1 MPDTIPDTK
10 KKQAISF
17 EKVTLVRVYTDDSKG
32 HVSEILEHLHARND
46 VIGTTIFRGIA
57 GFGGHG
63 HIHEV
68 KLLDLSSNL
77 PIVIK
82 FYHKTDKSEELMI
95 FIHQKIENAHI
106 ISWEVDLSFEHL
118 K

>member
-1 MPDTIPDTK
+1 MSQLI
-10 KKQAISF
+10 KKQKPRY
-17 EKVTLVRVYTDDSKG
+17 EKVRIVRVYTDDSKG
-32 HVSEILEHLHARND
+32 HVSDILEQLHKRGD

-63 HIHEV
+63 HIHQT

-77 PIVIK
+77 PIVIE
-82 FYHKTDKSEELMI
+82 FYHKSEQSEELI
-95 FIHQKIENAHI
+95 NFIHQEIEKAHI

-118 K
+118 G